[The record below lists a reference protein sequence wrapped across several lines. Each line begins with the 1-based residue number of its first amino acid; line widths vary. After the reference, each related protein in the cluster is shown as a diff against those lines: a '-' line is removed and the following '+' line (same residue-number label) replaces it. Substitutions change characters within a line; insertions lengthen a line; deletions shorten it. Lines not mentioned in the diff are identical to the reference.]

1 MDWGTLV
8 AAVSGGFIA
17 ITGTVLADHLRNR
30 HEADRGLNERRRA
43 VYIEFISAA
52 EACHSR
58 LRQIAQAPGAAEGD
72 RSDDLDVVTRAAL
85 AEAAIYEV
93 RERLFID
100 ASSAVAGAGQVMF
113 ERLRALRETVATG
126 ATPTSP
132 AFHAAHHP
140 YIGSVWGY
148 RVAVRKELDGQSL
161 TPDEFGWTR
170 WDGRDRCPLCRG
182 ESGGGA

>member
-1 MDWGTLV
+1 VDWGTLA

-30 HEADRGLNERRRA
+30 HEAGRGLSERRRA

-58 LRQIAQAPGAAEGD
+58 LRQIAHMPGE
-72 RSDDLDVVTRAAL
+72 DDLDVVTRAAL
-85 AEAAIYEV
+85 AEAPIYEV

-113 ERLRALRETVATG
+113 ERLRALRSVVATG
-126 ATPTSP
+126 ATHTSP
-132 AFHAAHHP
+132 AFHDAYHP

-161 TPDEFGWTR
+161 SPEVFGWSR
-170 WDGRDRCPLCRG
+170 WDGRDRCPLC
-182 ESGGGA
+182 GGGEGGGP

>member
-8 AAVSGGFIA
+8 AAVSGGSIA
-17 ITGTVLADHLRNR
+17 ITGTVLADHLRHR
-30 HEADRGLNERRRA
+30 HEAGRGLNERRRA

-52 EACHSR
+52 EGCHSR
-58 LRQIAQAPGAAEGD
+58 LRQIAQGPGAPGGDGEGD
-72 RSDDLDVVTRAAL
+72 LDAVTRAAL
-85 AEAAIYEV
+85 TEATIYEV

-113 ERLRALRETVATG
+113 ERLRALRKAVATG
-126 ATPTSP
+126 ATQTSP
-132 AFHAAHHP
+132 AFHAAYHP

-161 TPDEFGWTR
+161 SPEEFGWSS

-182 ESGGGA
+182 ESRGGA

>member
-30 HEADRGLNERRRA
+30 HEAGRGLNERRRA

-58 LRQIAQAPGAAEGD
+58 LRQIAQEPGAG
-72 RSDDLDVVTRAAL
+72 DDLDAVTRAAL
-85 AEAAIYEV
+85 ADAAVYEV

-113 ERLRALRETVATG
+113 ERLRALRKAVATG
-126 ATPTSP
+126 ATPTSL
-132 AFHAAHHP
+132 AFHDAYHP
-140 YIGSVWGY
+140 YIGSVWSY

-161 TPDEFGWTR
+161 SPEAFGWSR
-170 WDGRDRCPLCRG
+170 WDGRERCSLCPG
-182 ESGGGA
+182 EADGRA